1 MASLAE
7 LNAEGYNDSSDYVTC
22 PQKEVTVVVVRCVVY
37 WQCRRCMGGSQL
49 RGSRVALLS
58 PSIAGLVIERSR
70 VRIPAGAAGEFS
82 SPGSTF

>member
-7 LNAEGYNDSSDYVTC
+7 LNAEGDNDSPDYVTC

-49 RGSRVALLS
+49 RGSRSYRLLS
-58 PSIAGLVIERSR
+58 PDS
-70 VRIPAGAAGEFS
+70 
-82 SPGSTF
+82 